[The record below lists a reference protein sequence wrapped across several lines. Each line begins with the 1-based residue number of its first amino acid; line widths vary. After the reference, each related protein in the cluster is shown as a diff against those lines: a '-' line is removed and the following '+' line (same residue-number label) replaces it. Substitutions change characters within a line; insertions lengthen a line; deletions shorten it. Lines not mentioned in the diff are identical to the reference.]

1 MAACGVSK
9 CGPAARAVGIAV
21 VGLGAVEAG
30 VADPAVGGAATGVV
44 GARAGAV
51 GAGAVEAGAVG
62 AGGGTTL
69 VGADTG
75 GSGAFPPHPAAASMR
90 AARAAAAVP
99 GRRRAQSNMEG
110 FIWSPVFGRQP
121 VAADGLRVDDARR
134 THPVAL
140 PPQAMHDRAPHRS
153 TPLRPRGR
161 RWAA

>member
-110 FIWSPVFGRQP
+110 FIWSPVSDGNRWLP
-121 VAADGLRVDDARR
+121 MACGWMTPAAHTRLLYRRKRCTIAHRTGLRR
-134 THPVAL
+134 
-140 PPQAMHDRAPHRS
+140 
-153 TPLRPRGR
+153 
-161 RWAA
+161 